1 MTIDEAE
8 KRVEYFISQNQDLLT
23 CSEEVKAYYSKKINE
38 FLFSA
43 PILNTGDI
51 NNLIEQY
58 ITSEIT
64 EKYRSTTKRAI
75 NDFISYLQQNNFNP
89 LTINADVLKSYI
101 INQYNDGK
109 TQSLMRVNFS
119 RLNKF
124 YKYLE
129 TKSFI
134 QRQANPFYD
143 ISFSEIEYTKKS
155 TIPTEEEI
163 LTILDSLPLEIKP
176 YFAILAVKGYSYS
189 DFDKVSF
196 SSAYLKATETGGK
209 EIRVTYTFTDDDL
222 WDYLKDETKEKNN
235 NIIYCDDIFR
245 NKAYYEY
252 ISSPKWYTETLNQF
266 WIDKIGDLTIETK
279 KILFGEP
286 TLYFLNNAINIHA
299 YERKVQRTIDALYKQ
314 GKLSNPYR
322 LKDVQLYTV
331 KQLAEQTGDLAR
343 IQAFLGFTTPNAT
356 RRFLMNN
363 GITLERSK

>member
-101 INQYNDGK
+101 IKQYNDGK

-155 TIPTEEEI
+155 TIPMEEEI

-189 DFDKVSF
+189 DFDKISF
-196 SSAYLKATETGGK
+196 SSAHLKATETGGE
-209 EIRVTYTFTDDDL
+209 EIRVTYTFTEDDL

-235 NIIYCDDIFR
+235 NIIYCDDIFH

-252 ISSPKWYTETLNQF
+252 ISSPKWYTKTLNRL
-266 WIDKIGDLTIETK
+266 WMDEIEGVEWETEIGMVGNSD
-279 KILFGEP
+279 F
-286 TLYFLNNAINIHA
+286 YFLNNAINIHA

>member
-8 KRVEYFISQNQDLLT
+8 KRIEYFISQNQDLLT

-43 PILNTGDI
+43 PKLNLEDI
-51 NNLIEQY
+51 YNLIEQY
-58 ITSEIT
+58 ITSEISET
-64 EKYRSTTKRAI
+64 YRSTTKKAI
-75 NDFISYLQQNNFNP
+75 NDFVSYLQQNNFNP
-89 LTINADVLKSYI
+89 LTINSDVLKSYI
-101 INQYNDGK
+101 IAQYNGGK

-143 ISFSEIEYTKKS
+143 ISFSEIEYTRKR

-209 EIRVTYTFTDDDL
+209 EIRVTYTFTEDDL

-252 ISSPKWYTETLNQF
+252 ISSPKWYTDTLNQF

-279 KILFGEP
+279 KVLFGEP

-314 GKLSNPYR
+314 GKLSNPFR